1 MAPATTETAGQHD
14 HQNNLSSNLSYARS
28 TSILGYC
35 MLPLIVIS
43 VFGIALPMDSFFG
56 YISTSLAIAYSTY
69 SSSNMYCAVGRMHD
83 VRMLVA
89 YPLALFYAG
98 MGIMAI
104 FSSRGSGALQAKA
117 AGRPL

>member
-1 MAPATTETAGQHD
+1 
-14 HQNNLSSNLSYARS
+14 
-28 TSILGYC
+28 
-35 MLPLIVIS
+35 MLPLIFIS
-43 VFGIALPMDSFFG
+43 VLGIALPMDSFFG
-56 YISTSLAIAYSTY
+56 YISTSLAIAFSTY

-83 VRMLVA
+83 MRMLVA